1 VTTKARL
8 RRIVGG
14 LRKDPAGGPTPQAF
28 APGAFYSPVV
38 DTSVVLAEPD
48 VRRIWRAA
56 AEDPPGLDVRAEA
69 QLALLAEL
77 RAHPLPAS
85 SGPAP
90 RYDPANDQ
98 FPPQDA
104 ALLYAMVRHLRPQ
117 RMVEVGCGWSTT
129 VAAQAIQDAGLGTH
143 LTCID
148 PYPRSWLA
156 EMPAIA
162 DLRQERVE
170 LTPLHVFTALGPND
184 ILFID
189 SSHVVKTG
197 SDVVHELLEVVPRLA
212 DGVVVHV
219 HDVFIPED
227 YPKGWVAAGFGW
239 NEQYLVQAFL
249 VGNARAEVLAMN
261 RWLALRHPDAVRDAF
276 GPVGLD
282 GSSVWFRTRASG
294 GGRGDD

>member
-1 VTTKARL
+1 
-8 RRIVGG
+8 
-14 LRKDPAGGPTPQAF
+14 
-28 APGAFYSPVV
+28 VV

-48 VRRIWRAA
+48 VSRIWSADV
-56 AEDPPGLDVRAEA
+56 EDPPGLDVQGAA
-69 QLALLAEL
+69 QLALLSEL
-77 RAHPLPAS
+77 RAHRLPVS
-85 SGPAP
+85 SGPGP
-90 RYDPANDQ
+90 RYDPGNDQ

-104 ALLYAMVRHLRPQ
+104 ALLYAMVRHLRPK

-129 VAAQAIQDAGLGTH
+129 VAAQAIEDGRIGTH

-148 PYPRSWLA
+148 PHPRPWLA
-156 EMPAIA
+156 EMRAIA
-162 DLRQERVE
+162 ELRQERVE
-170 LTPLHVFTALGPND
+170 ETPLDVFAALGRDD

-197 SDVVHELLEVVPRLA
+197 SDVVHQLLEVVPRLS

-239 NEQYLVQAFL
+239 NEQYLVQAYL
-249 VGNARAEVLAMN
+249 VGNTRAEVLAMS
-261 RWLALRHPDAVRDAF
+261 RWLALRHPDAVCDAF

-282 GSSVWFRTRASG
+282 GSSLWFRACALG
-294 GGRGDD
+294 GGGDD